1 MKYYSRVLEIHTDP
15 AAPGIRR
22 RAVMTTLH
30 EQQMKK
36 ASKDVIVSE
45 MIDYLTDNQIIRS
58 AANKALELMIDEC
71 VGDLL
76 KKKFTERVWDNMP
89 QIDGEF
95 DFSDSDESKARDEL
109 MRIQNI
115 IDRATSNELDVRN
128 VGQVYK

>member
-1 MKYYSRVLEIHTDP
+1 
-15 AAPGIRR
+15 
-22 RAVMTTLH
+22 MTTLH